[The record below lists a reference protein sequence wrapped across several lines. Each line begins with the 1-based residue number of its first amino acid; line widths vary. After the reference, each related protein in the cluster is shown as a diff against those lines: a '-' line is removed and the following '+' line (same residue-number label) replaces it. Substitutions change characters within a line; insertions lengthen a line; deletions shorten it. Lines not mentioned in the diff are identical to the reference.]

1 MIKEMPVDTIPFSID
16 WDDEMWRELETRYI
30 FKLLGAKSYMYDTDI
45 ELCDNAV
52 DGNKIRFAVYNNE
65 QRVEFQ
71 LELFENTENEDNK
84 YPDYKIKQLTPGEAV
99 IEYGTK
105 ILNLTDFFDKEENIP
120 TIYFADGSSLR
131 GNEHIVLNAAPSLY
145 NRDSLDV
152 WNWAGVDLLKES
164 QGVRPHLKTESIQYK
179 VIQKLI
185 EEDYDIV
192 YDDDNAGE
200 IADVITLKLV
210 DNEIHVELYH
220 LKFAH
225 DGKVTSQ
232 ISNFYEVCGQAQKSA
247 NWKYKEPEE
256 MLNHLLRRETK
267 RSKGGNEC
275 SRIYKGTHEKLV
287 ELMNLAKR
295 KLPVKYSINI
305 VQPGVSKAKASD
317 EILSLLGV
325 TESYLME
332 RTGIELKVIVNEDEV

>member
-1 MIKEMPVDTIPFSID
+1 M
-16 WDDEMWRELETRYI
+16 
-30 FKLLGAKSYMYDTDI
+30 
-45 ELCDNAV
+45 
-52 DGNKIRFAVYNNE
+52 
-65 QRVEFQ
+65 
-71 LELFENTENEDNK
+71 
-84 YPDYKIKQLTPGEAV
+84 
-99 IEYGTK
+99 
-105 ILNLTDFFDKEENIP
+105 
-120 TIYFADGSSLR
+120 
-131 GNEHIVLNAAPSLY
+131 NAAPALY
-145 NRDSLDV
+145 NKDNLCA
-152 WNWAGVDLLKES
+152 WNWDEVDLLKES
-164 QGVRPHLKTESIQYK
+164 QGVQPNIKKDSIQYK
-179 VIQKLI
+179 VIQKLV
-185 EEDYDIV
+185 EGDYDIV

-232 ISNFYEVCGQAQKSA
+232 IANFYEVCGQAQKSA

-267 RSKGGNEC
+267 RNKGGSEC
-275 SRIYKGTHEKLV
+275 SRIYKGTHERLV
-287 ELMNLAKR
+287 ELMKFAKR

-305 VQPGVSKAKASD
+305 VQPGVSKSKASE